1 MAYEGY
7 VDTRYQPGEKEV
19 ICRFYM
25 EPKYGVSFD
34 VAASAVA
41 AESSVGT
48 WTDVETAKPYIKRLA
63 AHVFNLD
70 PSAGIIDIAY
80 PVEAFEPGNIP
91 QFLSSVA
98 GNIFGMKE
106 VAGLRLNDIKLPKS
120 FLKSYKGP
128 LYGIEGVRKLLKIK
142 DRPLVGTIIKPKMG
156 LNPKDHAIVA
166 YNAWLGGCDV
176 VKDDENLTSQ
186 KFNKF
191 KDRFLKTIRLRDKA
205 EKQTGEKKMYLANVT
220 AETNEMI
227 KRMRFIKDNGGEY
240 AMVDVV
246 TVGWSA
252 LQTVRETNNR
262 LKLVLHAH
270 RAGHAAF
277 TRYEKHG
284 ISMVPIAKLCRIIGM
299 DQLHIGTVVGK
310 MAGGLEEITNCKDAI
325 SLKVTPETKSML
337 GQEWG
342 KMPATFPVASGGL
355 HPGHFPR
362 LISIFGKNVIIQAG
376 GGIHGHPEGTLKGAT
391 AARQAV
397 DAVLKG
403 ETLAD
408 YARSH
413 PELRA
418 VLDKW
423 GEIKK

>member
-7 VDTRYQPGEKEV
+7 VDLKYHPGEKDV
-19 ICRFYM
+19 ICRFYL
-25 EPKYGVSFD
+25 EPRYGISFD

-41 AESSVGT
+41 AESSIGT

-63 AHVFNLD
+63 AHVFHLD
-70 PSAGIIDIAY
+70 PQAGIADVAY

-91 QFLSSVA
+91 QLLSSIA

-106 VAGLRLNDIKLPKS
+106 VSNLRLNDIKFPKS

-128 LYGIEGVRKLLKIK
+128 VHGIEGVRKILKVK

-156 LNPKDHAIVA
+156 LNPKDHAQVA
-166 YNAWLGGCDV
+166 YNAWFGGCDV
-176 VKDDENLTSQ
+176 VKDDENLTGQ
-186 KFNKF
+186 RFNKF

-205 EKQTGEKKMYLANVT
+205 EKQTGERKMYLANVT

-227 KRMRFIKDNGGEY
+227 RRMRFIEDNGGEY
-240 AMVDVV
+240 AMVDIV
-246 TVGWSA
+246 TIGWSG
-252 LQTVRETNNR
+252 LQTLRETNNR

-284 ISMVPIAKLCRIIGM
+284 ISMVTIAKLCRIIGM

-310 MAGGLEEITNCKDAI
+310 MAGGIEEITNCKDAI
-325 SLKVTPETKSML
+325 SLKTTPETKAML

-342 KMPATFPVASGGL
+342 KIPATFPVASGGL
-355 HPGHFPR
+355 HPGHIPR
-362 LISIFGKNVIIQAG
+362 LVSIFGKNVIIQAG
-376 GGIHGHPEGTLKGAT
+376 GGIHGHPNGTIAGAK
-391 AARQAV
+391 ASRQAV
-397 DAVLKG
+397 DAVMEKTDIR
-403 ETLAD
+403 E
-408 YARSH
+408 YARRF
-413 PELRA
+413 PELQA
-418 VLDKW
+418 AIDKFGVLK
-423 GEIKK
+423 

>member
-7 VDTRYQPGEKEV
+7 VDLRYQPNEKDV
-19 ICRFYM
+19 VCRFYI
-25 EPKYGVSFD
+25 EPRYGVAFE

-41 AESSVGT
+41 AESSIGT
-48 WTDVETAKPYIKRLA
+48 WTEVETSRTYIKRLA
-63 AHVFNLD
+63 ARVFHMN
-70 PSAGIIDIAY
+70 PVEGIVDIAY
-80 PVEAFEPGNIP
+80 PMEAFEPGNIP

-98 GNIFGMKE
+98 GNVFGMKE
-106 VAGLRLNDIKLPKS
+106 VLGLRLNDIKFSKS
-120 FLKSYKGP
+120 FLKDYKGP
-128 LYGIEGVRKLLKIK
+128 LFGIEGVRKLLKVK

-156 LNPKDHAIVA
+156 LNPKDHAEVA

-176 VKDDENLTSQ
+176 VKDDENLTGQ

-191 KDRFLKTIRLRDKA
+191 KVRFLKTIHARDKA
-205 EKQTGEKKMYLANVT
+205 EKKTGEKKMYMANVT

-227 KRMRFIKDNGGEY
+227 RRMRFIEDNGGEY
-240 AMVDVV
+240 AMVDVF
-246 TVGWSA
+246 TIGWSA
-252 LQTVRETNNR
+252 LQTVREVNNR
-262 LKLVLHAH
+262 LKLVFHAH

-284 ISMVPIAKLCRIIGM
+284 IAMLPMAKLLRMIGM

-325 SLKVTPETKSML
+325 SLKSTPETKSTL

-342 KMPATFPVASGGL
+342 KMSATFPVASGGL
-355 HPGHFPR
+355 HPGHFPK

-376 GGIHGHPEGTLKGAT
+376 GGIHGHPEGTIAGSM

-397 DAVLKG
+397 DAVMEGASLQ
-403 ETLAD
+403 E
-408 YARSH
+408 YAKKH
-413 PELRA
+413 PELQA
-418 VLDKW
+418 AIDKF
-423 GEIKK
+423 GILK